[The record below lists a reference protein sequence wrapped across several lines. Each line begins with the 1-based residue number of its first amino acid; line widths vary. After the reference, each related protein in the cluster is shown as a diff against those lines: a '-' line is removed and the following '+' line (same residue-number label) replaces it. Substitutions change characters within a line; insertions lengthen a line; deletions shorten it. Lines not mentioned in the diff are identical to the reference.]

1 MVANCKCDSSIFQE
15 EEKNK
20 TENDKSEYG
29 IGSFKDLSKF
39 IISNLLDFN
48 YEVIKCYNLIF
59 NIKILRHNIGF
70 KCLSIMLF
78 FQIISFFIYLIR
90 KVESIKNFMI
100 IYNDLQ
106 KINKKKNSLN
116 KNSPPKK
123 NIYIENTLDNNHSKN
138 KNKIQK
144 ELSNNNYTG
153 SILNNVSNNLA
164 SNINIQ
170 IPILNINNKNFK
182 KLKVTNKKHSR
193 RKTSKKH
200 KISSKNIN
208 KLDTITKSNNNMN
221 KYQIN
226 KIGLTRLLKNDEEMQ
241 NMEYEEA
248 ILYDK

>member
-48 YEVIKCYNLIF
+48 YEVIRCYNLIF
-59 NIKILRHNIGF
+59 NIKIFRHNIGF
-70 KCLSIMLF
+70 ICLSIMLF

-100 IYNDLQ
+100 IYND
-106 KINKKKNSLN
+106 
-116 KNSPPKK
+116 
-123 NIYIENTLDNNHSKN
+123 LDNNHSKN

-170 IPILNINNKNFK
+170 ILILNINNKNFK

-200 KISSKNIN
+200 KISSKNI
-208 KLDTITKSNNNMN
+208 K
-221 KYQIN
+221 
-226 KIGLTRLLKNDEEMQ
+226 
-241 NMEYEEA
+241 
-248 ILYDK
+248 